1 MKKENDYSD
10 FKGGFMKKY
19 RTLKAVGFF
28 VVLVAVLAFL
38 ALPKSQAGGAKPIR
52 WKAIVTGANLIGSGE
67 FVGGVDHVNINNGLG
82 TNVTPPPCNTA
93 GTGSYSYLELQVFD
107 PSLQF
112 NMNPATVWGADDL
125 NQGLCGFPHTTLAWP
140 YCIADFLNHYLQPT
154 GDYPHIILRF
164 TTCGCGNS
172 ITDLMKMTDGDILP
186 VHMLLQVF
194 SHIWGCPPSSPFTQ
208 KTFLNLNMNAHGYK
222 APIPADINGS
232 TYDVYIKRVGNV
244 WTAYVNTVFDNPLYL
259 DLPPDSTS
267 ADFPV
272 TISDNI
278 LGQYATCASSQAGT
292 GKKSKTTWTTTYHY
306 PWAKAPLQFQIA
318 FTKY

>member
-1 MKKENDYSD
+1 
-10 FKGGFMKKY
+10 MKKY

-38 ALPKSQAGGAKPIR
+38 ALPKGQAGGAKPIR
-52 WKAIVTGANLIGSGE
+52 WKATVTGANLMGPGE

-82 TNVTPPPCNTA
+82 TNATPPPCNTG
-93 GTGSYSYLELQVFD
+93 GTGAYSYLELQVFD
-107 PSLQF
+107 PSLYF
-112 NMNPATVWGADDL
+112 NMSGFL
-125 NQGLCGFPHTTLAWP
+125 NSGGVLPSSFGFPNITTAWP
-140 YCIADFLNHYLQPT
+140 NCVADFLNAYPQPT
-154 GDYPHIILRF
+154 ADYPHIILRF

-172 ITDLMKMTDGDILP
+172 TTDLMAMHDGDILP

-232 TYDVYIKRVGNV
+232 TYDVYIKKVGNV
-244 WTAYVNTVFDNPLYL
+244 WTAYVNTVFDNPLYR

-278 LGQYATCASSQAGT
+278 LGQYATCVSSLA
-292 GKKSKTTWTTTYHY
+292 GKKGQTTWTTTYHY